1 MAIRTVFVMAED
13 CVRGEPRGWEE
24 FVRGHGWIVAQLLG
38 RYFPTL
44 APEAAQHLAAIFQR
58 ARANGAAWFRGLT
71 FTNERE
77 FAMAFRELV
86 FAYGRE
92 AARLPL
98 PQSPREKFQ
107 AAVAKLSLMERQ
119 ILWLQI
125 EGYDPPRIAAILASA
140 AATVDAATRA
150 VGERLGDV
158 LPAAADARALAA
170 RALIEAAE
178 KNHTEDCLPLKTFNN
193 LVNGQLTWRERELAE
208 EHIRP
213 CLYCL
218 DRYTAFQEMIRFLR
232 DAQAL
237 PGEQVAALLATLGL
251 HPPKKSLL
259 GRIFSRH

>member
-1 MAIRTVFVMAED
+1 MAIRTVFVMAEE
-13 CVRGEPRGWEE
+13 CARGEPSGWEQ
-24 FVRGHGWIVAQLLG
+24 FVRGHGWIAAQLLA

-44 APEAAQHLAAIFQR
+44 APEAEQHMAAIFQR
-58 ARANGAAWFRGLT
+58 AQAGDAAWFRGLS
-71 FTNERE
+71 FSNERE

-98 PQSPREKFQ
+98 PASPRERFQ
-107 AAVAKLSLMERQ
+107 AAVAKLSLMERE

-125 EGYDPPRIAAILASA
+125 EGYDSRRIAATLASA
-140 AATVDAATRA
+140 AATVGAATKA

-158 LPAAADARALAA
+158 LPPAADARALAA

-178 KNHTEDCLPLKTFNN
+178 EVRTENCLPLKTFNN

-218 DRYTAFQEMIRFLR
+218 NRFTAFQEMIRYLR
-232 DAQAL
+232 DAQSL
-237 PGEQVAALLATLGL
+237 PDDQLVALLATLNL
-251 HPPKKSLL
+251 RPPKKGLL
-259 GRIFSRH
+259 GRIFS

>member
-13 CVRGEPRGWEE
+13 CTRGDSRGWEQ
-24 FVRGHGWIVAQLLG
+24 FVRGHGWIAAQLLA

-44 APEAAQHLAAIFQR
+44 APEADEHLAAVFQR
-58 ARANGAAWFRGLT
+58 AHAGDAAWFRGLS
-71 FTNERE
+71 FSNERD

-86 FAYGRE
+86 FAHGRE

-98 PQSPREKFQ
+98 PPAPLEQFQ
-107 AAVAKLSLMERQ
+107 AAVAKLPLMERA

-125 EGYDPPRIAAILASA
+125 KGYDAPQIAAILDSA
-140 AATVDAATRA
+140 AATAAAATTTSDSLA
-150 VGERLGDV
+150 AV
-158 LPAAADARALAA
+158 LPAAPDARALAA
-170 RALIEAAE
+170 RSLIEAAE
-178 KNHTEDCLPLKTFNN
+178 KARTEDCLPLKTFNN

-218 DRYTAFQEMIRFLR
+218 DHFTAFQEMVRYLR

-237 PGEQVAALLATLGL
+237 PDAQVGALLAALGL
-251 HPPKKSLL
+251 RPPKKGLL
-259 GRIFSRH
+259 GRMFS

>member
-13 CVRGEPRGWEE
+13 CTRGEARGWEQ
-24 FVRGHGWIVAQLLG
+24 FARDHGGIAAQLLA

-44 APEAAQHLAAIFQR
+44 APEADEHLAAVFQR
-58 ARANGAAWFRGLT
+58 AHAGDAAWFRGLS
-71 FTNERE
+71 FSNERD

-98 PQSPREKFQ
+98 PEPPLEQLQ
-107 AAVAKLSLMERQ
+107 AAVAKLALMERA

-125 EGYDPPRIAAILASA
+125 KGYDATQIAAILDSA
-140 AATVDAATRA
+140 AATATARA
-150 VGERLGDV
+150 SSDPLSAV
-158 LPAAADARALAA
+158 LPPAPDARALAA

-178 KNHTEDCLPLKTFNN
+178 KTRTENCLPLKTFNN

-218 DRYTAFQEMIRFLR
+218 DRFTSFQEMIRYLR
-232 DAQAL
+232 DAQPL
-237 PGEQVAALLATLGL
+237 PAAQVSALLGSLDLRPPRKGL
-251 HPPKKSLL
+251 MS
-259 GRIFSRH
+259 RIFS

>member
-13 CVRGEPRGWEE
+13 CTRGEPRGWEQ
-24 FVRGHGWIVAQLLG
+24 FVRGHGWIAAQLLA

-44 APEAAQHLAAIFQR
+44 APEAEQHLAAVFQR
-58 ARANGAAWFRGLT
+58 AHANDAAWFRGLS

-98 PQSPREKFQ
+98 PQPPMGELQ
-107 AAVAKLSLMERQ
+107 AAVAKLALMERA

-125 EGYDPPRIAAILASA
+125 KGYDAPQIAAILDSA
-140 AATVDAATRA
+140 AATAAA
-150 VGERLGDV
+150 AAGAASDPLAAI
-158 LPAAADARALAA
+158 LPAAPDARALAA
-170 RALIEAAE
+170 RSLFEAAE
-178 KNHTEDCLPLKTFNN
+178 KTSSENCLPLKTFNN

-218 DRYTAFQEMIRFLR
+218 DRFTAFQEVIRYLR
-232 DAQAL
+232 DVQPL
-237 PGEQVAALLATLGL
+237 SEEQVRSLLASLGL
-251 HPPKKSLL
+251 RASKKGLL
-259 GRIFSRH
+259 GRLFS

>member
-13 CVRGEPRGWEE
+13 CGRGEPRGWEQ
-24 FVRGHGWIVAQLLG
+24 FLRGHGGIAAQLLA

-44 APEAAQHLAAIFQR
+44 TPEAEQHLTAVFQR
-58 ARANGAAWFRGLT
+58 AHGNDAAWFRGLT
-71 FTNERE
+71 FSNERD

-98 PQSPREKFQ
+98 PEAPLEPLQT
-107 AAVAKLSLMERQ
+107 AAAKLTLMERE
-119 ILWLQI
+119 ILWLCMQ
-125 EGYDPPRIAAILASA
+125 GYDPPQIAAILANA
-140 AATVDAATRA
+140 AATAEAATRA
-150 VGERLGDV
+150 IGERLGSV
-158 LPAAADARALAA
+158 LPAAPDARALAA

-178 KNHTEDCLPLKTFNN
+178 KTRTEECLPLKTFNN

-218 DRYTAFQEMIRFLR
+218 DRYTAFQEMIRYLR
-232 DAQAL
+232 DARPLPDDQA
-237 PGEQVAALLATLGL
+237 GRLLASLGV
-251 HPPKKSLL
+251 HPAKKGLL
-259 GRIFSRH
+259 GRIFS